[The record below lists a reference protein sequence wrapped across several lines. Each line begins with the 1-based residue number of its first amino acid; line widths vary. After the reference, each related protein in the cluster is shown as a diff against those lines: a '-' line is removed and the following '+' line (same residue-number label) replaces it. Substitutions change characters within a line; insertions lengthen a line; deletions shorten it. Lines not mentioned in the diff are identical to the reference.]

1 MGASDIFSSNTNGGY
16 IQIIRARVWNL
27 SLTPLE
33 DFEHWFAS
41 SVMRGK
47 TKNWKTKKKMPRRPE
62 IFDKQRDNLV
72 LGYRTFQ
79 KAKI

>member
-1 MGASDIFSSNTNGGY
+1 MGASDIFSSNTNDGY

-47 TKNWKTKKKMPRRPE
+47 AKN
-62 IFDKQRDNLV
+62 
-72 LGYRTFQ
+72 
-79 KAKI
+79 

>member
-1 MGASDIFSSNTNGGY
+1 MGASDIFSSNTNDGY

-41 SVMRGK
+41 SVIRGK
-47 TKNWKTKKKMPRRPE
+47 TKN
-62 IFDKQRDNLV
+62 
-72 LGYRTFQ
+72 
-79 KAKI
+79 